1 MVGGRGHRANL
12 RPPGGEYDRISL
24 ADIHPLLAQTQFHK
38 SSADAGED
46 PARIARPARKE
57 TPLIRGFFHVSFTVS
72 NLEASVK
79 WYTEVL
85 GLEYVR
91 GQVQHNAY
99 TARLVNFPDAH
110 LKVAQLRVPGETI
123 PLSRHHIE
131 LVEYVHP
138 RGEDIPLD
146 TNRTGV
152 GHWAFM
158 VEDLHAEFARLKALG
173 VQFKSD
179 GPVAIEAGVNKG
191 GYTIYLNDP
200 DGITLELVQPPQ

>member
-1 MVGGRGHRANL
+1 M
-12 RPPGGEYDRISL
+12 I
-24 ADIHPLLAQTQFHK
+24 Q
-38 SSADAGED
+38 
-46 PARIARPARKE
+46 
-57 TPLIRGFFHVSFTVS
+57 GFFHVSFTVS
-72 NLEASVK
+72 NIDAAVK

-91 GQVQHNAY
+91 GQEQANEY
-99 TARLVNFPDAH
+99 TAKLVAFPDVH

-158 VEDLHAEFARLKALG
+158 VDDIQKEFDRMQAKG
-173 VQFKSD
+173 VKFKSD
-179 GPVAIEAGVNKG
+179 RPVAIEAGVNKG
-191 GYTIYLNDP
+191 GYTVYLTDP
-200 DGITLELVQPPQ
+200 DGITLELIQPPPA

>member
-1 MVGGRGHRANL
+1 M
-12 RPPGGEYDRISL
+12 I
-24 ADIHPLLAQTQFHK
+24 Q
-38 SSADAGED
+38 
-46 PARIARPARKE
+46 
-57 TPLIRGFFHVSFTVS
+57 GFWHVSFTVRD
-72 NLEASVK
+72 LDASVK

-85 GLEYVR
+85 RLEYVR
-91 GQVQHNAY
+91 GQVQHNEY
-99 TARLVNFPDAH
+99 TSKLVGYPDAH

-158 VEDLHAEFARLKALG
+158 VDDIQAEFKRLKSLG
-173 VQFKSD
+173 VTFKAEN
-179 GPVAIEAGVNKG
+179 PIPIEAGVNKG
-191 GYTIYLNDP
+191 GYTIYFYDP
-200 DGITLELVQPPQ
+200 DGITLELLQPPP

>member
-1 MVGGRGHRANL
+1 M
-12 RPPGGEYDRISL
+12 
-24 ADIHPLLAQTQFHK
+24 
-38 SSADAGED
+38 
-46 PARIARPARKE
+46 
-57 TPLIRGFFHVSFTVS
+57 IRGFWHVSFTVRD
-72 NLEASVK
+72 LDASVK

-91 GQVQHNAY
+91 GQVQHNEY
-99 TARLVNFPDAH
+99 TGRLVGYPGAH

-138 RGEDIPLD
+138 RGGDIPLD

-158 VEDLHAEFARLKALG
+158 VDDIHAEFNRLKALG
-173 VQFKSD
+173 VMFKAAR
-179 GPVAIEAGVNKG
+179 PVAIEAGVNKG
-191 GYTIYLNDP
+191 GYTIYFADP
-200 DGITLELVQPPQ
+200 DGITLELLQPPP

>member
-1 MVGGRGHRANL
+1 M
-12 RPPGGEYDRISL
+12 I
-24 ADIHPLLAQTQFHK
+24 Q
-38 SSADAGED
+38 
-46 PARIARPARKE
+46 
-57 TPLIRGFFHVSFTVS
+57 GFWHVSFTVRDI
-72 NLEASVK
+72 EASVK

-91 GQVQHNAY
+91 GQTQHNEY
-99 TARLVNFPDAH
+99 TAKLVGFPGAH

-131 LVEYVHP
+131 LVEYVNP

-158 VEDLHAEFARLKALG
+158 VDDIHKEFERLRALG
-173 VQFKSD
+173 VKFKAEE
-179 GPVAIEAGVNKG
+179 PVAIEAGVNKG
-191 GYTIYLNDP
+191 GYTIYFTDL
-200 DGITLELVQPPQ
+200 DGITLELLQPPTPQ